1 MVWLIIF
8 PNSVF
13 IVHKFEHS
21 SWRGVLDTTQCDI
34 VGQCLAADRWLSPG
48 NPVNTN
54 TTDRHDITELLL
66 KVALNTISL
75 RPYLFNIKKMQV
87 SNISD
92 YAQIFIFAVDQIYA
106 SVPDI
111 SQQREI
117 LRGHKRRP
125 IYNLHML
132 YSINL
137 DTSNSSN
144 VLEF

>member
-13 IVHKFEHS
+13 IVHRFEHS

-54 TTDRHDITELLL
+54 TTDRHDITEILL

-75 RPYLFNIKKMQV
+75 RPYLFNIQNMQV

-111 SQQREI
+111 SQQWKI
-117 LRGHKRRP
+117 LRGHKRRAP
-125 IYNLHML
+125 STICICYTAL
-132 YSINL
+132 I
-137 DTSNSSN
+137 
-144 VLEF
+144 